1 MFFYINHGVVNV
13 VMKWTKNCYYNGKV
27 NVIKSDESGKKCF
40 YQSLRRSESS
50 RIQHLAVFEAAHSN
64 SLFNLTVKEVAE

>member
-50 RIQHLAVFEAAHSN
+50 RIQHLAVVYI
-64 SLFNLTVKEVAE
+64 SLYKNIDIYASCIFI